1 MSILVNKHTRVITQG
16 ITGKAGQ
23 LNTRMC
29 RDYANGKECFIAG
42 VHPHKA
48 GQDFEGI
55 PIYGS
60 VAEAKERTGATVSVI
75 YVPAASAAAAIDEA
89 VDAGMELVICVTTGI
104 PEEDMK
110 RTLNRMR
117 GRTTRLLGPNCPGVI
132 TPGEIKIGIM
142 PGHIHH
148 KGHVGVVSR
157 SGTLVYDVVGQLM
170 QAGLG
175 QSTCV
180 GIGGDPFSGLQHID
194 VMQMFNDDPDT
205 EAVVMLGDID
215 SDEEETCARWIKDNM
230 KKPVVGFIAGAIDPA
245 GKHAAQIAREKI
257 AVMGECGI
265 VMAHELDEVGELVR
279 SVLYEDSFWMM
290 R

>member
-1 MSILVNKHTRVITQG
+1 MAILVNKLTRVITQG
-16 ITGKAGQ
+16 ITGKGGQ
-23 LNTRMC
+23 VNTRMC
-29 RDYANGKECFIAG
+29 RDYANGKECFVAG

-60 VAEAKERTGATVSVI
+60 VAEAKDRTGATVSVI

-89 VDAGMELVICVTTGI
+89 VDAGMELVICVTTGV
-104 PEEDMK
+104 PEDDMK
-110 RTLNRMR
+110 RTLERMR
-117 GRTTRLLGPNCPGVI
+117 SSKTRLLGPNCPGII

-180 GIGGDPFSGLQHID
+180 GIGGDPFSGMQHID
-194 VMQMFNDDPDT
+194 AMQLFNDDPDT
-205 EAVVMLGDID
+205 EVVVMLGDVD
-215 SDEEETCARWIKDNM
+215 SEEEETCARWIKDNM
-230 KKPVVGFIAGAIDPA
+230 KKPVVGFIAGAADPA
-245 GKHAAQIAREKI
+245 GKNAAQIAREKI
-257 AVMGECGI
+257 AVMEECGI
-265 VMAHELDEVGELVR
+265 VVAHELDEVGELVR

>member
-230 KKPVVGFIAGAIDPA
+230 KKPVVGFIAGAVDPA
-245 GKHAAQIAREKI
+245 GKHAAQMAREKI